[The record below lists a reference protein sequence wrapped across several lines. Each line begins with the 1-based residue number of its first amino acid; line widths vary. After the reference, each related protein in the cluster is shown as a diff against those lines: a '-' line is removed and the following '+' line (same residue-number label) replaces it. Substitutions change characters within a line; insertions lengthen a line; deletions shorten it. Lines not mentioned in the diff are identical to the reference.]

1 MLLIP
6 NRTGGGIRAI
16 FATHTARGYGK
27 GSTSWIRCVIRS
39 GWQICI
45 FRLRAIK
52 KFTKANTFRRF
63 WLRLRSWRRN
73 SIPKIPLTVIRGTGK
88 GRISATRSSTAAG
101 AASAA
106 IRAWCAPRTAP
117 AMTRPRSGSISPKTC
132 WRRRCL
138 QRSQTAAAFSERKR
152 RRAARKNWARRYVKG

>member
-1 MLLIP
+1 M
-6 NRTGGGIRAI
+6 
-16 FATHTARGYGK
+16 HTARGYGK
-27 GSTSWIRCVIRS
+27 GSTNSIRCAIPS

-52 KFTKANTFRRF
+52 KYTKANTFRRF
-63 WLRLRSWRRN
+63 GRRLRSWRRN
-73 SIPKIPLTVIRGTGK
+73 SAPKILFTVIRGTGK

-101 AASAA
+101 EASAV

-117 AMTRPRSGSISPKTC
+117 AMTQPHSGSIFPKTC

-152 RRAARKNWARRYVKG
+152 RRAARKNWARRYVRG